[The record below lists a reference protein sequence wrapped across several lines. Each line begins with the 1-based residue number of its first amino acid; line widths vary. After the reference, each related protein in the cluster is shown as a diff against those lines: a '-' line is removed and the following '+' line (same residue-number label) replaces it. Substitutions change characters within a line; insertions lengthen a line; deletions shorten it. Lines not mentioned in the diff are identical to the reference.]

1 MTETIV
7 ILTVKHSSPLPESLT
22 DLVAERTY
30 NYLFAKGV
38 KVDVKA
44 TLVPQNR
51 HAWEKSDAPQ

>member
-7 ILTVKHSSPLPESLT
+7 ILTVTHEGKLPESLT

-30 NYLFAKGV
+30 NYLFAKGL

-44 TLVPQNR
+44 TQVQQAK
-51 HAWEKSDAPQ
+51 HAWESSDAA